1 MSQKPSFAFPAVSP
15 DQVSVAQGQAMLQSF
30 VQPTVTAIATS
41 VTAVLLG
48 VTQQAT
54 STSQSVSSA
63 ILAVLIPLFPYLNA
77 VVVFGN
83 TFRPLQRRL
92 MEAVGPVF
100 AKMDDTQEA
109 AEAVVDDLGTQ
120 VDRTV
125 DRIQTEIHEVIQPYE
140 PVLARATQAEAAL
153 QKVKPDLDIPDPSDI
168 DRECDEMQGAVGKK
182 LDEAKRHLDLKQTI
196 PRPLQSE
203 RSFYW
208 RIVVP
213 VAVLALAVQLAVV
226 ALTTTTTTATTQP
239 RMRQDCATAIF
250 GNLSSSTITDASKS
264 LHGHLKNATASG
276 SLRGINI
283 TEYKLKNSTT
293 DSMTMMSM
301 MKGALL
307 QNPTVDYQNQISNSA
322 QDAQAAKDAALD
334 SAKDTISDNVQDAQ
348 AAKDAAL
355 DKAKDTIGSGVQAK
369 DAALAN
375 ASSTVHALKD
385 QGSHFAEEAR
395 ANATNVVQNLRGRA
409 EDFEQDLEQHTEEYK
424 QEFDTVL
431 KTTVLPMLKSV
442 VLSYVIALLQLG
454 LAYLLTSDRIKT
466 WFINRALAAA
476 KGKVDRTL
484 REYGVTDEIDSV
496 LGTRMERVRDK
507 VLRILK
513 TSKELEELLGSMGG
527 AVAKI
532 GGAAAKMGDAADKAS
547 AVADRFGFRFGKKK

>member
-1 MSQKPSFAFPAVSP
+1 MAKGGGYEPIPDVEEGKLGQSSATTAADAKAKYPEFSDREAGLLASLDDAMSQKPSFAFPAVSP

-30 VQPTVTAIATS
+30 VQPTVTALATS

-48 VTQQAT
+48 VAQQAT
-54 STSQSVSSA
+54 STSQSVTSA
-63 ILAVLIPLFPYLNA
+63 ILAFLIPLFPYLNA

-92 MEAVGPVF
+92 MDAVGPVF

-109 AEAVVDDLGTQ
+109 AEAVVDDLGAQ
-120 VDRTV
+120 VDKTV
-125 DRIQTEIHEVIQPYE
+125 DRIQKEIHDVIRPYE

-153 QKVKPDLDIPDPSDI
+153 QKVKPNLDIPDPSDI

-213 VAVLALAVQLAVV
+213 VAVVALAVQLAVV
-226 ALTTTTTTATTQP
+226 ALTTSTTTTTTTQN
-239 RMRQDCATAIF
+239 ATKTVPLPSF

-264 LHGHLKNATASG
+264 LHGHLKNATQSG

-283 TEYKLKNSTT
+283 TEYKLKNSTN
-293 DSMTMMSM
+293 DSMMMSM
-301 MKGALL
+301 IKGALL
-307 QNPTVDYQNQISNSA
+307 PSPTVDNYKNRISHSA

-334 SAKDTISDNVQDAQ
+334 KAKDTITDNVQDAQ

-355 DKAKDTIGSGVQAK
+355 DKAKDTIGSAVQAK

-395 ANATNVVQNLRGRA
+395 ANATNLVQNLRGRA

-424 QEFDTVL
+424 QEFDTAL
-431 KTTVLPMLKSV
+431 KTTVVPMLKSV

-454 LAYLLTSDRIKT
+454 LAYLLSSDRIKT
-466 WFINRALAAA
+466 WFINRALDAA
-476 KGKVDRTL
+476 KGQVDRTL
-484 REYGVTDEIDSV
+484 RE
-496 LGTRMERVRDK
+496 
-507 VLRILK
+507 
-513 TSKELEELLGSMGG
+513 
-527 AVAKI
+527 
-532 GGAAAKMGDAADKAS
+532 
-547 AVADRFGFRFGKKK
+547 